1 MTAVLKVFTVAG
13 SLLILAVGGILT
25 SHLEAYPRVAAMPPA
40 FQSADAA

>member
-25 SHLEAYPRVAAMPPA
+25 SQLEPSPHVAAMPPVI
-40 FQSADAA
+40 QSADAA